1 MAETPELAEAARKTL
16 ERRGDD
22 GTGWSRAWKINFW
35 ARLHDGNRA
44 YKLLKNLMRP
54 VAADGKIVYRGGGT
68 YPNLFCAHPPFQI
81 DGNFGGC
88 AGIAEMLIQSQ
99 MGVIE
104 LLPALPDAW
113 SDGSFKGLC
122 VRGGGEVDLN
132 WKNGKAEKMVLR
144 ARAFNTF
151 KIKIPEGTEVVSMEG
166 KPSVIEEGIV
176 KVDLKR
182 GEQIVLTFK

>member
-1 MAETPELAEAARKTL
+1 
-16 ERRGDD
+16 
-22 GTGWSRAWKINFW
+22 
-35 ARLHDGNRA
+35 
-44 YKLLKNLMRP
+44 MRP

-151 KIKIPEGTEVVSMEG
+151 KIKIPEGAEVVSMER